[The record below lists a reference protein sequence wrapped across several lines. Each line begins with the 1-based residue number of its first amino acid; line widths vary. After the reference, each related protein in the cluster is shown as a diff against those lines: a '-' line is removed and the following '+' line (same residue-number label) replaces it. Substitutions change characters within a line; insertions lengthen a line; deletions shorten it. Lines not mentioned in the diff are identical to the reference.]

1 MSNKVKPQKRR
12 HNAVIV
18 KACVHELMSFG
29 MSPQQISAALEAAG
43 HELSA
48 ASIID
53 YEMKDLGDLNP
64 YDKNAL
70 ALQKLVKSER
80 ASRKLKAQQELPL
93 AAPAPVVAAPT
104 PVTPAPVVRRTRS
117 PKAKRWDGRLPLPS
131 VALLVTTASLAVAF
145 AARGL

>member
-1 MSNKVKPQKRR
+1 MSNKVKPPKRR

-18 KACVHELMSFG
+18 KACVHELVSYG

-64 YDKNAL
+64 YDKNAQ
-70 ALQKLVKSER
+70 ALQELVKSER

>member
-1 MSNKVKPQKRR
+1 MSNKVKPPKRR

-18 KACVHELMSFG
+18 KACVHELVSYG

-93 AAPAPVVAAPT
+93 ATTAPVVAAP
-104 PVTPAPVVRRTRS
+104 VTVAPAPVVRSKRS